1 MSAHLFSK
9 GTLFFCVYLTQ
20 HLPYSIL
27 KSLMD
32 CRSDMIIETTLGIR
46 GTISGPRP
54 LFLLGHHGLT
64 SDRKQLAL
72 PVTHKK
78 PGKCRMR
85 VDTPQRAKALLTTQ
99 GQRKVSPASG
109 PNRAPSNWVP
119 QGQRPNTCKSKGE
132 ERHAGSMCQRCGSS
146 RGRAPAKETLWGV
159 HWSRSD

>member
-1 MSAHLFSK
+1 
-9 GTLFFCVYLTQ
+9 
-20 HLPYSIL
+20 
-27 KSLMD
+27 MD

-72 PVTHKK
+72 PVTHTETREMQNVV
-78 PGKCRMR
+78 C

-109 PNRAPSNWVP
+109 PNRAPSHWVP
-119 QGQRPNTCKSKGE
+119 RGQRPNTCKSKG
-132 ERHAGSMCQRCGSS
+132 GG
-146 RGRAPAKETLWGV
+146 
-159 HWSRSD
+159 